1 LPVLGDSRGCR
12 AAVGGAEIVFWPSQR
27 HSRYRRPARTCS
39 IINHGISRQVNLPR
53 AAALAVL
60 GLLGLV
66 APYVAAL
73 AVLGLLGLVAP
84 YVAALALSV
93 CATTTVLGT
102 GAADYL
108 TRRAASSAP

>member
-1 LPVLGDSRGCR
+1 
-12 AAVGGAEIVFWPSQR
+12 
-27 HSRYRRPARTCS
+27 
-39 IINHGISRQVNLPR
+39 VNLPR
-53 AAALAVL
+53 AAALAVLGLLGLVAPYVAALAVL